1 MCQKNSVGG
10 CVPGIRLA
18 VVIFFIQ
25 TEVHFEGVT
34 VNQGGRRLLKDVV
47 LLIFVTCIH

>member
-1 MCQKNSVGG
+1 MGG

-34 VNQGGRRLLKDVV
+34 VNQGGGSPSQRRRLVD
-47 LLIFVTCIH
+47 FC